1 MSGVP
6 LGYVHPKSGPRIP
19 LSRDGDS
26 LDHTA
31 TPGSRRC
38 SEPAQG
44 GGGPSLARRLPP
56 RPAGRRQPAPD
67 GRRRTGH
74 GSRIPAGGARPRD
87 RDGHRGEEDPPE
99 EHEEQAE
106 ERAEERVYALVAE
119 DARRACALLDPVFRS
134 TDGMLGR
141 VSVGVASGLASDA
154 AALTDRARRL
164 AESAGRP
171 NVLIRVP
178 VTSRGLVAVG
188 DLLAAGIGVHLT
200 SVFSVDRYAQA
211 VDVYFRGLERATE
224 DGLAAS
230 DVSSL
235 VSLDV
240 GRLSARVD
248 AHLDGTAAPSVTDAL
263 RGRAAAATA
272 RLVYR
277 RYEESLG
284 CPRWRELVARGARP
298 QRLLWTTDSPADAAN
313 PGNPAGIS
321 HLIAWMTLHALP
333 QPALEALALNQHE
346 GLHGDTLSGAHGAAC
361 AVLDALEQ
369 ASVTVE
375 SVARELEQAE
385 HERELAVWDELVT
398 AVGAGSGA

>member
-1 MSGVP
+1 
-6 LGYVHPKSGPRIP
+6 
-19 LSRDGDS
+19 
-26 LDHTA
+26 
-31 TPGSRRC
+31 
-38 SEPAQG
+38 
-44 GGGPSLARRLPP
+44 
-56 RPAGRRQPAPD
+56 
-67 GRRRTGH
+67 
-74 GSRIPAGGARPRD
+74 
-87 RDGHRGEEDPPE
+87 
-99 EHEEQAE
+99 
-106 ERAEERVYALVAE
+106 
-119 DARRACALLDPVFRS
+119 
-134 TDGMLGR
+134 MLGR

-284 CPRWRELVARGARP
+284 CPAGASWWRGAPARNASCGP
-298 QRLLWTTDSPADAAN
+298 RTARRTRRTRETPRGSPTSS
-313 PGNPAGIS
+313 PG
-321 HLIAWMTLHALP
+321 
-333 QPALEALALNQHE
+333 
-346 GLHGDTLSGAHGAAC
+346 
-361 AVLDALEQ
+361 
-369 ASVTVE
+369 
-375 SVARELEQAE
+375 
-385 HERELAVWDELVT
+385 
-398 AVGAGSGA
+398 